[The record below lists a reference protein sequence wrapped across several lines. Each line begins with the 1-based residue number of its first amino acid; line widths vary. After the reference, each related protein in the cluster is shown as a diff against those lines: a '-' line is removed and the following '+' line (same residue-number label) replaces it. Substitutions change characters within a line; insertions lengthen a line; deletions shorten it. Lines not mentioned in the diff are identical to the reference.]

1 MKKAVVLVSFLVV
14 SLISFVE
21 DPFIQLIRLF
31 ENYTLSYPNEK
42 VYLHTDKP
50 YYTAGENIWFKSY
63 AVLGS
68 PETPDTL
75 SVPLYV
81 ELIDSQTE
89 KVIDQRVLRLEN
101 GFASGDF
108 RLADTLRTGFYQLR
122 AYTNWMRNFGES
134 AFFKKDFRVFEAGS
148 LNVPSVTKNPSINF
162 QFFPEGGDLISG
174 IKNRLAFKAT
184 DDQGK
189 GVFARG
195 YILGSLKDTVAR
207 FETRHQG
214 MGYIYFK
221 PNASETY
228 EARVTVNNII
238 EISPK
243 VPEILPSG
251 FTITVDNL
259 SRAEAVRVFINK
271 SADLPTAEIGL
282 VAQSK
287 GRIYFSGKAK
297 IKENTLF
304 IEIPKKNLPAGVTQL
319 TLIDD
324 TGKPHCE
331 RLIYLQ
337 DKEPVSAV
345 FSAQKKEF
353 DSRELVELKLKI
365 TNSEGLPVQ
374 GNFSV
379 VVSDT
384 NQVKHKPDEENIYS
398 YFNLSSEVNGTV
410 EKPNQ
415 YFQDKDSYS
424 TINLDLLLLTQGWRR
439 FTWRELAAGNL
450 PTPRNFVERGLQIRG
465 EITRSDGKIINKP
478 IAISLMIKD
487 LKNDVAFLTADAD
500 PNGSFLFP
508 DLEIRDSVKVLIQ
521 AVAGRNRRNT
531 SVFVDSISS
540 PKVQIVKVPYAA
552 LEFENND
559 LAEYLRRTKDAL
571 ELEQKIRMDKA
582 ILLEEVVVKG
592 KKESD
597 YRDGRVLY
605 STSDA
610 TIQVAGNSNFN
621 GYINV
626 IDLLRG
632 RVAGV
637 QVFGGMMDPTV
648 VIRGAANFSGF
659 VEPLFLLDGMPVD
672 KSTILSIS
680 VMDVDRIDVL
690 KGPSAAIYGSRG
702 GGGVISVLTKQ
713 GNEDFDWNQEA
724 APGIIT
730 FTKQGYYTARS
741 FYSPRYDLDLPENL
755 RPDYRSTVYWN
766 PTVITDEKGEATVSF
781 YTTDATNTQFKV
793 QLEGLNYAGKPVVGN
808 WAIDV
813 R

>member
-1 MKKAVVLVSFLVV
+1 
-14 SLISFVE
+14 
-21 DPFIQLIRLF
+21 
-31 ENYTLSYPNEK
+31 
-42 VYLHTDKP
+42 
-50 YYTAGENIWFKSY
+50 
-63 AVLGS
+63 
-68 PETPDTL
+68 
-75 SVPLYV
+75 
-81 ELIDSQTE
+81 
-89 KVIDQRVLRLEN
+89 
-101 GFASGDF
+101 
-108 RLADTLRTGFYQLR
+108 
-122 AYTNWMRNFGES
+122 
-134 AFFKKDFRVFEAGS
+134 
-148 LNVPSVTKNPSINF
+148 VTKNPSINF

-184 DDQGK
+184 DDKGK

-243 VPEILPSG
+243 IPEILPSG

-271 SADLPTAEIGL
+271 SADLPTSEIGL

-297 IKENTLF
+297 IKGNTLF

-353 DSRELVELKLKI
+353 NSRELVELKLKI
-365 TNSEGLPVQ
+365 TNSDGLPVQ

-487 LKNDVAFLTADAD
+487 LAKDVAFLTTDAD

-766 PTVITDEKGEATVSF
+766 PTVITDERAKPRF
-781 YTTDATNTQFKV
+781 RFTQLTPQIRNSGFNLK
-793 QLEGLNYAGKPVVGN
+793 
-808 WAIDV
+808 D
-813 R
+813 